1 MGSGLTRVGDM
12 LRSVS
17 WIWDWVQKKPQ
28 ENSNQSLK
36 NKASSHCP
44 TCREQNQCPAPD
56 DCTESTKWFQVCS
69 QAKTALPIKN
79 WMSHGKQTFS
89 LFRAVCARIEQGFL
103 FESFDKYAKVWNS
116 SGLLNIYHCEN
127 HTFSVGVSFEK
138 KAQAFRQVSNLKD
151 SYLSF
156 SD

>member
-1 MGSGLTRVGDM
+1 MFHEFGTGFRKSHRRMATRAS
-12 LRSVS
+12 RT
-17 WIWDWVQKKPQ
+17 KPAHTAPPA
-28 ENSNQSLK
+28 ES
-36 NKASSHCP
+36 
-44 TCREQNQCPAPD
+44 QNQCPAPD

-89 LFRAVCARIEQGFL
+89 LFRAVCARIGQGFL

-127 HTFSVGVSFEK
+127 HTFSMGVSFEK

-151 SYLSF
+151 SCLSF
-156 SD
+156 SDQAFHNIGTNYFQ